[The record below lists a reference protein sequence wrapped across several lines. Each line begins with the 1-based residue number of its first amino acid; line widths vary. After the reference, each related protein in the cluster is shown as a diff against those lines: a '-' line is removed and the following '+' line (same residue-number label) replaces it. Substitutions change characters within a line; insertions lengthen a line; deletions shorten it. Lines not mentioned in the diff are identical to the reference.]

1 MLIRPASPATQA
13 WLMSTLAARAVL
25 IFLVMLPVP
34 AACKRKAGPG
44 AAPSARA
51 SARLAGGASSAHV
64 PLPGSSEQPSR
75 CRRLPGWALS
85 LDPEAQAPAP
95 AEHGDAGDDEARLPF
110 GVTTGG
116 ALTLRS
122 GFAVAGI
129 RGEGQ
134 AFVALLGEHQSRRV
148 DLGQLHGDV
157 EVPALAADGERVIV
171 ALRSSDAAGFTVK
184 LGQIAAAL
192 GGVEWGFEL
201 SQLGRAISSLDVA
214 VSGERGVLVLE
225 GEDKQRASR
234 VLLGS
239 FAAKNLK
246 QPFEVKPFEAKDV
259 ELPRLIARP
268 GGYWL
273 TWVRALPEP
282 KQAPRVK
289 ADAGSEDPEE
299 RELLELLLRV
309 VEVVKLDEQGR
320 AQGAALRLG
329 QPRRQ
334 EVLFDVAPLE
344 SGGLLVATRSDTAIP
359 GVESGAL
366 MLSVVQPDGSVTDEP
381 LEDDDIGA
389 GAPVLLVDAATPL
402 QPWLAVS
409 STSDA
414 TRLGSV
420 RGARTFLQT
429 DSLLA
434 GAEPIAVRGSD
445 FLTQRVRG
453 RSVELETLHCEL
465 LLEPPARQK

>member
-1 MLIRPASPATQA
+1 
-13 WLMSTLAARAVL
+13 LA
-25 IFLVMLPVP
+25 
-34 AACKRKAGPG
+34 
-44 AAPSARA
+44 
-51 SARLAGGASSAHV
+51 
-64 PLPGSSEQPSR
+64 
-75 CRRLPGWALS
+75 GWALT
-85 LDPEAQAPAP
+85 LDPEAPAPGRAAPAQQ
-95 AEHGDAGDDEARLPF
+95 GAGEDDEARLPF
-110 GVTTGG
+110 GVTTGS
-116 ALTLRS
+116 ALALRS

-134 AFVALLGEHQSRRV
+134 AFVAVLGERQSRRV

-184 LGQIAAAL
+184 LGQIAAAV
-192 GGVEWGFEL
+192 GGVVWGFEL
-201 SQLGRAISSLDVA
+201 SQLGRAVSSLDVA
-214 VSGERGVLVLE
+214 ISGAGGLLVMQ

-239 FAAKNLK
+239 FAGQNLER
-246 QPFEVKPFEAKDV
+246 PFEVKPLEAKDV
-259 ELPRLIARP
+259 ELPRLSARP

-282 KQAPRVK
+282 KQAPKPK

-299 RELLELLLRV
+299 RELLAQALRV

-320 AQGAALRLG
+320 AQGATLRLG

-334 EVLFDVAPLE
+334 EMLFDVAALE
-344 SGGLLVATRSDTAIP
+344 SGGLLVATRSDTASP
-359 GVESGAL
+359 GVESGPL
-366 MLSVVQPDGSVTDEP
+366 MLSVVQPDGSLTEEP

-389 GAPVLLVDAATPL
+389 GAPALLVDAATPRR
-402 QPWLAVS
+402 PWLAVS
-409 STSDA
+409 SPSDA
-414 TRLGSV
+414 TRLGFV

-434 GAEPIAVRGSD
+434 GAEPIAVRASD

-453 RSVELETLHCEL
+453 RSVELATLHCEL
-465 LLEPPARQK
+465 LLEAPVPQK